1 MPSPS
6 ALTETNEVS
15 ELDLTNIINNIN
27 LATIEN
33 QSAEDDNEEEEE
45 EESTDEGEEANDI
58 AVQEELEKLMSMF
71 CNPQVSGGTDG
82 NGSSEVFQNIFQNLF
97 SGSGVG
103 SQDPCNGFEFLF
115 DTSEIATLY
124 EGSTLSENA
133 GIDLF
138 MPENVEIPARSF
150 GNIVDLKVVAVLR
163 EDCNKTGSPSRAFWL
178 LPRSSTGLKTPLRLS
193 NNMGLIDAGY
203 RNTLKAIVD
212 NLSDFPFLIEKGSRL
227 FQVCTG
233 DLQSVSWKKVEQI
246 EDTQS
251 YERGQNGL
259 GDSGK

>member
-1 MPSPS
+1 MSLPS
-6 ALTETNEVS
+6 TVTDTNEVS
-15 ELDLTNIINNIN
+15 ELDLTNLINEID
-27 LATIEN
+27 LTTIRT
-33 QSAEDDNEEEEE
+33 QSNEEQEEEGPDEEEDD
-45 EESTDEGEEANDI
+45 EEANDF

-71 CNPQVSGGTDG
+71 CNPKASEAGTEDT
-82 NGSSEVFQNIFQNLF
+82 NGSSEVLQNLFQNLF
-97 SGSGVG
+97 SGAG
-103 SQDPCNGFEFLF
+103 SESTRTGFEFQF
-115 DTSEIATLY
+115 DTPEVATLY
-124 EGSTLSENA
+124 ENNSSSPSENA

-138 MPENVEIPARSF
+138 MPSTVEIPARSF

-163 EDCNKTGSPSRAFWL
+163 ENLQKPESPSRAFWL

-212 NLSDFPFLIEKGSRL
+212 NLSDTPYLIEKGSRL
-227 FQVCTG
+227 FQICTG
-233 DLQSVSWKKVEQI
+233 DLQPVIWKQVAQI

-251 YERGQNGL
+251 YERGLSGL